1 MKAPRRPRVVMTMD
15 SATVDSGELLRLSQL
30 AQRLDAELETVFVED
45 LEVLRV
51 AELPF
56 LREFRIPSIRFEHLE
71 QHSFE
76 NFDQQ
81 SLEAELRIVA
91 RRAEQA
97 LAGQTALRN
106 VPWRFRVWR
115 GSLEP
120 ELLAALDADV
130 LALHRPDTKTSRD
143 GSQLGEGS
151 IAVCFDGSKAADR
164 AFAMACALATQAQLP
179 VTVILVGERES
190 IGNLQAQVE
199 GAMASPAPLLSF
211 EPLPEA
217 TQASLVASARKTGRH
232 GLVVARESP
241 LLRDGS
247 LRDLLHTLGGPL
259 FLVS

>member
-1 MKAPRRPRVVMTMD
+1 MNAPRRPRVVMTMD

-56 LREFRIPSIRFEHLE
+56 LREFRFASMRL
-71 QHSFE
+71 E

-190 IGNLQAQVE
+190 FEHLQAQVE
-199 GAMASPAPLLSF
+199 GAMASPAPVLSF

-217 TQASLVASARKTGRH
+217 TQASLVASARKTGRR

-247 LRDLLHTLGGPL
+247 LRDLLHALGGPL